1 MKYFS
6 LFSGIEAASSAWK
19 PLGWECVGVSEIEP
33 FPCAVLKHHYPQ
45 VLNFGDITQH
55 ETWTLPEGIDLIVGG
70 SPCQSFS
77 VAGKRGGLDD
87 PRGRLMHDYV
97 AVAERVRP
105 RWIVW
110 ENVPGVLSSGNGRD
124 FAALIGSLEKLG
136 YGCAWRILDAQWFG
150 VPQRRRRVFLVGC
163 LGDWTAAA
171 SVLFERESLCGHP
184 PSREQARQG
193 AAADAGGGAKGG
205 CVTSHAIAP
214 CLETT
219 CNDYSRA
226 DGFTMIGQPQEIAG
240 TLDNRG
246 LRSQTELDGHGAY
259 IPVPFRKS
267 KRAQSSTDDETWVQA
282 QQANTLNQFDT
293 GERDTHAV
301 AHAFYST
308 GGTHGLN
315 SQPEVSPAIKVGSA
329 LGIPSPP
336 AVAFTV
342 DMQACKGNA
351 NVGDG
356 SVSPTLCKPSGN
368 DVHAIAVAPSLTAS
382 NDPSRSPQS
391 SEVTQQVA
399 AVHAATMTVRRLTPR
414 ECERLQGFPDDWTLI
429 PYRNKPADL
438 CPDGPRYKALGNSMA
453 VPCMR
458 WIGERI
464 EKVSK

>member
-1 MKYFS
+1 MLGSGAESLQGKEAMKYLS
-6 LFSGIEAASSAWK
+6 LFSGIEAASSAWN

-33 FPCAVLKHHYPQ
+33 FPCAVLKHHYPK
-45 VLNFGDITQH
+45 VPNFGDITQH

-97 AVAERVRP
+97 AVVERVRP

-136 YGCAWRILDAQWFG
+136 FGCAWRILDAQWFG

-163 LGDWTAAA
+163 LGNWTAAA

-193 AAADAGGGAKGG
+193 AASDAGGGAKGG
-205 CVTSHAIAP
+205 CVTSHAVAP

-226 DGFTMIGQPQEIAG
+226 DGFTMIGQPQ
-240 TLDNRG
+240 
-246 LRSQTELDGHGAY
+246 
-259 IPVPFRKS
+259 
-267 KRAQSSTDDETWVQA
+267 
-282 QQANTLNQFDT
+282 QANTLNQFDT

-301 AHAFYST
+301 AFNWQN
-308 GGTHGLN
+308 GGGYGN
-315 SQPEVSPAIKVGSA
+315 ANEG
-329 LGIPSPP
+329 LGITVEGTGPLQRCNTP
-336 AVAFTV
+336 AVAVGV
-342 DMQACKGNA
+342 DLYNQEITGQ
-351 NVGDG
+351 
-356 SVSPTLCKPSGN
+356 
-368 DVHAIAVAPSLTAS
+368 VHCPLRTAGGHGAPAVALP
-382 NDPSRSPQS
+382 
-391 SEVTQQVA
+391 
-399 AVHAATMTVRRLTPR
+399 MTVRRLTPR

-429 PYRNKPADL
+429 PYRNKPAEL

-464 EKVSK
+464 AGFYA